1 MVRQNSEGGDL
12 ALGSVIGDLMVILEG
27 IASDFYRHRAHY
39 LSQVQQIS
47 HNTVNVMKKK
57 VLQVPLVKGETIR
70 EAAGKYE
77 VMRDMEYIRLNLLKV
92 MQSTENKVN
101 QSVLF
106 SKWAVDE
113 LTVLIDGAR
122 VALQDLKQFHEGCDV
137 ALKDKLVDHC
147 GQMIENCAVFSQQ
160 HQQRFDQGI
169 CTPQSADIYQSMLD
183 AFRDVFRHIK
193 SCAIKLGCS

>member
-1 MVRQNSEGGDL
+1 MRHRNGDGDL
-12 ALGSVIGDLMVILEG
+12 DLGSVISDLTVMLEG

-39 LSQVQQIS
+39 LTQVQQIS
-47 HNTVNVMKKK
+47 HNTVNTMKKK
-57 VLQVPLVKGETIR
+57 VLKVPLVKGETTR

-113 LTVLIDGAR
+113 LTVLIDGAKT
-122 VALQDLKQFHEGCDV
+122 ALRELKSFVERYEV
-137 ALKDKLVDHC
+137 ALKDKLVEYC
-147 GQMIENCAVFSQQ
+147 GQMIDNCAVYSKQ

-169 CTPQSADIYQSMLD
+169 CTPQSADIYQAMLD
-183 AFRDVFRHIK
+183 AFRDIFRHVK
-193 SCAIKLGCS
+193 SCAIKLGSN